1 VHFQDVPDMPRE
13 LLDSTTR
20 VIPSEGVA
28 PIERIL
34 RKLADKGYSGTLSV
48 ELFLP
53 RFQQGEPYEVA
64 SEIRRKAE
72 PVMRKAG
79 VL

>member
-1 VHFQDVPDMPRE
+1 
-13 LLDSTTR
+13 
-20 VIPSEGVA
+20 VA

-34 RKLADKGYSGTLSV
+34 RKLAEKRYSGTLSV